1 MIIGITSYGAH
12 DPLDFQQFFLLL
24 FFGAIDLQ
32 NMQQSLLSNNL
43 RVFCLFFLFYP
54 KNEKGGGSLKP
65 DVYVSSYVCDLS
77 YFMSL
82 C

>member
-43 RVFCLFFLFYP
+43 RVFCLFVFNFIQKMRKVADLL
-54 KNEKGGGSLKP
+54 NL
-65 DVYVSSYVCDLS
+65 VYMCHRMCVT
-77 YFMSL
+77 
-82 C
+82 